1 MEKTDAD
8 VWNKMWPNIRW
19 THESLSSDLIPK
31 SQSFPLNRSNSTVDG
46 GGTPEA
52 EKAIM
57 AMGKKDADILNNKLE
72 EQFKK
77 ALGGIGKG
85 KVGLGFSPQLDPAN
99 KKYHIDV
106 NATKSVKF

>member
-1 MEKTDAD
+1 MDGEE
-8 VWNKMWPNIRW
+8 
-19 THESLSSDLIPK
+19 ES
-31 SQSFPLNRSNSTVDG
+31 
-46 GGTPEA
+46 

-57 AMGKKDADILNNKLE
+57 ALGRKDADTLNNKLE

-99 KKYHIDV
+99 KKFHIDA
-106 NATKSVKF
+106 NSSKSVKF

>member
-1 MEKTDAD
+1 
-8 VWNKMWPNIRW
+8 MWPNIRW
-19 THESLSSDLIPK
+19 THESQSSGLIPK
-31 SQSFPLNRSNSTVDG
+31 SQSSPFIRSNSTVDG

-99 KKYHIDV
+99 KKFHIDV

>member
-1 MEKTDAD
+1 MVVMFCKLFS
-8 VWNKMWPNIRW
+8 PCRIFIS
-19 THESLSSDLIPK
+19 SLRFSP
-31 SQSFPLNRSNSTVDG
+31 PLPLSNLARSTSTADG
-46 GGTPEA
+46 GEPIEP

-57 AMGKKDADILNNKLE
+57 AMGKKDAEILNNKLE

-99 KKYHIDV
+99 KKFHID
-106 NATKSVKF
+106 ASTSRSVKF